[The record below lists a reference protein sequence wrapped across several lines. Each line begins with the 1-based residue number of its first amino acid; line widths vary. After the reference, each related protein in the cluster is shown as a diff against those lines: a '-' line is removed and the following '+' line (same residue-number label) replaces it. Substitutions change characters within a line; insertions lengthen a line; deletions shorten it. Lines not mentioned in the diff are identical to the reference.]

1 MWISS
6 VPAPTDNSVP
16 LRFLAMRPRHMFP
29 TVALVAVLPIVA
41 CSPAVPSTEDRLQY
55 LREVARQ
62 GAETGRLLRDQE
74 APNIDKARC
83 GRAFDGLTRP
93 EDYPSDQPNGGV
105 SKEWAAQIREV
116 FIDSCVSGKAKAG
129 STSPTTT
136 TTTTTTAETT
146 TTTAETTTT
155 TETTTAPDE
164 TTTTTTTTP

>member
-1 MWISS
+1 
-6 VPAPTDNSVP
+6 
-16 LRFLAMRPRHMFP
+16 MFP

-55 LREVARQ
+55 LREVAQQ